1 MEMDM
6 RWIMKCTGLLCAALL
21 FALCPVVT
29 AGIITVPGD
38 AGAIKDAISLAQDG
52 DEVEIAPGA
61 YTENGIV
68 VDKDITIRSK
78 TGTKSAAR
86 VTIDGSEKTV
96 FTITGAARLIGLD
109 ITNAQKPVIVHGK
122 GMIERCVFYDNKSD
136 VISFEAE
143 GSGTV
148 EYCIIQDAGDDGIDV
163 DSETGNIAIRKNR
176 IFQCDDDGIEIRL
189 KPTREVMVYT
199 IKENVITGCGED
211 GIQLIDYPDASPRE
225 FVISG
230 NYISDN
236 AMAGIGCMADGN
248 TRENYQGSHMEEPV
262 LLYGNVL
269 KGNTVGLTTAPG
281 LTLGHTVYVRNATNT
296 KP

>member
-38 AGAIKDAISLAQDG
+38 AGAIKDAIALAQDG

-68 VDKDITIRSK
+68 VDKDIAIRSK

-109 ITNAQKPVIVHGK
+109 ITNAQTCF
-122 GMIERCVFYDNKSD
+122 MIIKATLSA
-136 VISFEAE
+136 S
-143 GSGTV
+143 
-148 EYCIIQDAGDDGIDV
+148 
-163 DSETGNIAIRKNR
+163 
-176 IFQCDDDGIEIRL
+176 RL
-189 KPTREVMVYT
+189 KVPERWSTASYKMRAM
-199 IKENVITGCGED
+199 TG
-211 GIQLIDYPDASPRE
+211 
-225 FVISG
+225 
-230 NYISDN
+230 
-236 AMAGIGCMADGN
+236 
-248 TRENYQGSHMEEPV
+248 
-262 LLYGNVL
+262 
-269 KGNTVGLTTAPG
+269 
-281 LTLGHTVYVRNATNT
+281 
-296 KP
+296 